1 MPVVEQVR
9 GDLFSADLPALAHGC
24 NCSGTMAGPVAKE
37 FRRRWPA
44 MYRLYRARCR
54 EGRFLPGDVLAWPG
68 PPRVYNLAVQL
79 RPGRPATL
87 AAVEIAVARMLEMA
101 EAAEVPAVGMPR
113 IGCDPGGL
121 RWPEVEVVIDQLSW
135 TSPVQLVV
143 FEPGPATP
151 PAAG

>member
-1 MPVVEQVR
+1 MPVIEQVK
-9 GDLFSADLPALAHGC
+9 GDLFDADLPALAQGC
-24 NCSGTMAGPVAKE
+24 NCSGTMSGGVANE

-54 EGRFLPGDVLAWPG
+54 EGRFLPGDVLPWLG

-79 RPGRPATL
+79 RPAAKATL
-87 AAVEIAVARMLEMA
+87 GAVEIAVARMLRMA

-121 RWPEVEVVIDQLSW
+121 RWPEVEVVLDQLSW
-135 TSPVQLVV
+135 STPVQLVV
-143 FEPGPATP
+143 FEPAPARVP
-151 PAAG
+151 L